1 MKFKFISIFLLLLI
15 PIVSANLY
23 DYPVLELEYPYET
36 YFSAYFIPSQS
47 VIPLDEEVSFLFY
60 IFLDDDLEHGL
71 VDTDYNLYNNPYYF
85 GVPTSSNY
93 PNTFFKPTI
102 SYGVTDSSDIE
113 QISINELPYYIKSCH
128 IKCDDSDLLYDFS
141 YYPSNYDYA
150 ESLEMNYDCEYSS
163 EKVLS
168 GEPVYM
174 SIYCEIESVDDY
186 ASQGGYL
193 DMGDLFNNERN
204 RYALMTESGFTCM
217 ENPFLLGSSPPQF
230 QDNGG
235 GCSGYILEVFELVPV
250 QTNEESFYYNGSNSS
265 VSLRDYTWVNASE
278 TNLTNSGNELE
289 GTGGSETKDKTK
301 SEYNSKEKE
310 KQKQFEQEL
319 SLIEKKNSFLLSLV
333 SICVTLFSIILLTY
347 YLFALL
353 ILGYLLSV
361 LFPKII
367 SLPYMIIHN
376 FRKNKKGDL

>member
-15 PIVSANLY
+15 PIVSANI
-23 DYPVLELEYPYET
+23 YPIEPIYPY
-36 YFSAYFIPSQS
+36 SAYFASYFFPSQD
-47 VIPLDEEVSFLFY
+47 VIPLDEDVNFIYY
-60 IFLDDDLEHGL
+60 ITFDDTGEHGL
-71 VDTDYNLYNNPYYF
+71 VDTDYNLYKNFYRYGVPFNPYKPDVIYIPS
-85 GVPTSSNY
+85 VSSGL
-93 PNTFFKPTI
+93 TDI
-102 SYGVTDSSDIE
+102 SDVE
-113 QISINELPYYIKSCH
+113 QTGILEFPYYVKSCH
-128 IKCDDSDLLYDFS
+128 IKCDDNNLLYDYS

-150 ESLEMNYDCEYSS
+150 ESLEMNYACKYSS

-174 SIYCEIESVDDY
+174 SVYCEIESDDDY
-186 ASQGGYL
+186 TSKGGY
-193 DMGDLFNNERN
+193 MNMPDLFENYSP
-204 RYALMTESGFTCM
+204 YALITEYGYSCV
-217 ENPFLLGSSPPQF
+217 ENPRLLGTSPIRF

-235 GCSGYILEVFELVPV
+235 GCSGYLLEVFEVVPV
-250 QTNEESFYYNGSNSS
+250 QTNEESFYYNSSNSS
-265 VSLRDYTWVNASE
+265 VSLRNYTWVNASE

-319 SLIEKKNSFLLSLV
+319 SLVEKKNSFLLSLV